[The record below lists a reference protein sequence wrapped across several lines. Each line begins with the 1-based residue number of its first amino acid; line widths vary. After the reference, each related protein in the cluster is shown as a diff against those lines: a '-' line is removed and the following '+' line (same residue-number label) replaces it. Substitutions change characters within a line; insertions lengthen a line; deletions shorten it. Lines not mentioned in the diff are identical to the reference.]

1 MREVVEEE
9 VAFSI
14 SSLCIVVGELDRDI
28 IDIIE
33 T

>member
-1 MREVVEEE
+1 MREVVGGE

-14 SSLCIVVGELDRDI
+14 SSSCIVVGELDRDI